1 MKRRCTNTDVHK
13 RAALAA
19 SDQAS
24 TVTGRAIGAGGGQE
38 MR

>member
-1 MKRRCTNTDVHK
+1 MNGRCTHTDVREK
-13 RAALAA
+13 AALAA